1 MVTGPAVRMVDIVLS
16 SSSAPDL
23 FYLGL
28 KLPGVEAGDLP
39 DQLVHVVHIVSGYR
53 DHAGLQEVGG
63 EQLEGLAA
71 LDQTPTG
78 LTSDWSPPPMISVF
92 PPASSNNA
100 PSGERLTDLRN

>member
-1 MVTGPAVRMVDIVLS
+1 MLQILSSPPISAPASVTLPALTSPGLIMVTGPAVRMVDIVLS

-23 FYLGL
+23 FYLGR

-39 DQLVHVVHIVSGYR
+39 DQLVHVVHIVSDYR

-71 LDQTPTG
+71 LD
-78 LTSDWSPPPMISVF
+78 
-92 PPASSNNA
+92 
-100 PSGERLTDLRN
+100 

>member
-23 FYLGL
+23 FYLGR

-39 DQLVHVVHIVSGYR
+39 DQLVHVVHIVPDYR

-71 LDQTPTG
+71 LD
-78 LTSDWSPPPMISVF
+78 
-92 PPASSNNA
+92 
-100 PSGERLTDLRN
+100 